1 MYAEKIDQLIGTA
14 LKNRNSVELAV
25 WRAIKAEFLNYK
37 TAEAGNV
44 ITDAV
49 EAKIFKKMLAQ
60 RKDSIEQYKAAGR
73 NDLVENETAEYNVIA
88 ELLPKEA
95 TDDEIK
101 NAVLA
106 AFKDIESAPSMRD
119 MKFIQNN
126 VKEQYPTADGK
137 KIAEIFKSLI

>member
-14 LKNRNSVELAV
+14 LKNRNTVELAV

-73 NDLVENETAEYNVIA
+73 NDLVENETAEYNIIA
-88 ELLPKEA
+88 ELLPKAASDE
-95 TDDEIK
+95 EIK
-101 NAVLA
+101 SAVLA
-106 AFKDIESAPSMRD
+106 AFDALENPSMRD
-119 MKFIQNN
+119 MKFIQDK